1 MKGTT
6 ISSFLHPTFL
16 WDCAWVIFLFIPFP
30 IIEHPISF
38 PNFPLQVVL
47 SVMYI
52 KIFLNFNGHFNQQI
66 VPRLFCVHQ
75 TKYSSWNVFQLV
87 SFLFLGYWRY
97 MVLVVSYTY
106 LVFFF
111 IISFRNRYVEK
122 GMKVIFFKLYVVYLA
137 PSLLSRIALIL
148 LVIRFSLDSSWILFM
163 FSSSKYFFNFVWCS
177 YYH

>member
-38 PNFPLQVVL
+38 PNCPLQVVL

-52 KIFLNFNGHFNQQI
+52 KIFLNVNGHFNQQI

-87 SFLFLGYWRY
+87 SFLFLGYWRH
-97 MVLVVSYTY
+97 MAEVLSHN
-106 LVFFF
+106 LVFFSLLVLGIGEWHF
-111 IISFRNRYVEK
+111 FVHQTSSNYWV
-122 GMKVIFFKLYVVYLA
+122 VLSIFFLYR
-137 PSLLSRIALIL
+137 S
-148 LVIRFSLDSSWILFM
+148 FSWILWAF
-163 FSSSKYFFNFVWCS
+163 
-177 YYH
+177 

>member
-87 SFLFLGYWRY
+87 SFLFLGYWRH
-97 MVLVVSYTY
+97 MAEVLSHNNI
-106 LVFFF
+106 VFF
-111 IISFRNRYVEK
+111 
-122 GMKVIFFKLYVVYLA
+122 
-137 PSLLSRIALIL
+137 SLLVLAIGLWKDEWLFQLLSL
-148 LVIRFSLDSSWILFM
+148 LVTVRIFTNRCYCQFWFVYPILSEFDKH
-163 FSSSKYFFNFVWCS
+163 FKE
-177 YYH
+177 